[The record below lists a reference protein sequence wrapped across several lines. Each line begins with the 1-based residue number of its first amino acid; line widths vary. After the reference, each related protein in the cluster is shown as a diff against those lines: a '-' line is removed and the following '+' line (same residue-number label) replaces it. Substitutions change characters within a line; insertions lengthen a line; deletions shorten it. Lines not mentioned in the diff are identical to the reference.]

1 MLVFF
6 DNISEKLLTIVK
18 KICFYGIIV
27 QGLLLFFMSFYICAD
42 VLMRKLFSY
51 SIRGSIELSSYTL
64 AVMSGW
70 IFAYALLTKS
80 HVRIDILYN
89 KFSIKFK
96 LILDVLSCL
105 SLLIFFIPLTYYSY
119 HFFYT
124 SWEKKSVANTPLQ
137 TPLWIPQGLW
147 IVSLIFFVIV
157 IFVLLLR
164 ILILIAKKDFLQAY
178 KVGGIS
184 SLEEEIEKEKA
195 A

>member
-1 MLVFF
+1 MLQFLDTV
-6 DNISEKLLTIVK
+6 SEKGLFIVK
-18 KICFYGIIV
+18 KICFYGIII
-27 QGLLLFFMSFYICAD
+27 QGLLLFFMSFFICAD

-70 IFAYALLTKS
+70 IFAYALLTKA

-89 KFSIKFK
+89 KFSLKLR
-96 LILDVLSCL
+96 LILDVLSYL
-105 SLLIFFIPLTYYSY
+105 SLLIFFVPLTYYSY

-124 SWEKKSVANTPLQ
+124 SWEKKSVANTPLH

-147 IVSLIFFVIV
+147 IISLIFFVVVVFIM
-157 IFVLLLR
+157 LLR
-164 ILILIAKKDFLQAY
+164 ILILIVKKDYLEAY
-178 KVGGIS
+178 NVGGAS
-184 SLEEEIEKEKA
+184 TLEEEIEKEKA